1 MAETINLTQVEFAEL
16 NQDIN
21 LIVEDDTELR
31 RLSIADIGSEILID
45 LSSSV
50 NSNANPV
57 NADTLSGY
65 SADYF
70 ASQGNLDEAI
80 ENIDSVIADKVSE
93 AVGNIDIDVGPKIE
107 LNYSI
112 VGGLEEPAEPTENM
126 IWIQTDE
133 EISKIIF
140 KGIEPKNE
148 HDSNYSIVCFF

>member
-1 MAETINLTQVEFAEL
+1 MAETINITQLEFAEL

-70 ASQGNLDEAI
+70 AS
-80 ENIDSVIADKVSE
+80 
-93 AVGNIDIDVGPKIE
+93 
-107 LNYSI
+107 
-112 VGGLEEPAEPTENM
+112 
-126 IWIQTDE
+126 
-133 EISKIIF
+133 
-140 KGIEPKNE
+140 
-148 HDSNYSIVCFF
+148 